1 MREHNLK
8 PHDLVTAS
16 PVEMTHKMVSRACK
30 GRRLTS
36 NTQSK
41 VLQALNHAAGKNYS
55 SPSCSIT
62 ELTPRAANSHEA
74 LDFTPVVI
82 ARRGGGRGSAGRRH
96 GHVVVSPRSDTDAP
110 PQSLGIN
117 R

>member
-1 MREHNLK
+1 MNAEIERNLGEQPIARIMREHNLK

-41 VLQALNHAAGKNYS
+41 ILDALNRATGKNYS
-55 SPSCSIT
+55 
-62 ELTPRAANSHEA
+62 LADLFNY
-74 LDFTPVVI
+74 
-82 ARRGGGRGSAGRRH
+82 
-96 GHVVVSPRSDTDAP
+96 
-110 PQSLGIN
+110 
-117 R
+117 